1 MNRQQYWRR
10 QFARYVQGRAGA
22 QEQEVLNRF
31 FEQQAADSSDIWTEL
46 GEEPAQV
53 QARIQAALDQRLA
66 AEKPT
71 NRWQPLLKLA
81 AAVALLI
88 GATVWFSQR
97 RPVASAE
104 LAQQV
109 ISAAKGQRKRI
120 VLPDGTRILLN
131 SDSRLRW
138 QPTAYKG
145 QQRVVYLE
153 GEAFFKV
160 YHDERRPFSVITPH
174 LTTRVL
180 GTSFNVNTHDR
191 RYTVAVASGAVRVT
205 ARRSHEQL
213 LLRAREQAR
222 LNVITN
228 QLQPAKQPATDAY
241 AWVNHVLVFDN
252 SPVSQVAAQ
261 LERWYNVPI
270 HYDAALGNQRI
281 RARYER
287 EALPHVL
294 QSLAFSLGC
303 SYDQASDGAW
313 HLRLPS
319 PSRTL

>member
-10 QFARYVQGRAGA
+10 QFARYVQGWAGA

-31 FEQQAADSSDIWTEL
+31 FEQQAADSAGVWSEL
-46 GEEPAQV
+46 GEEPAHV
-53 QARIQAALDQRLA
+53 QARIRTALDQRLA
-66 AEKPT
+66 AEKPAK
-71 NRWQPLLKLA
+71 RWQPLLKLA
-81 AAVALLI
+81 AAVALLA

-97 RPVASAE
+97 RPAASGE

-145 QQRVVYLE
+145 RQRVVYLE
-153 GEAFFKV
+153 GEAFFDV
-160 YHDERRPFSVITPH
+160 YHDERRPFRVVTPR

-191 RYTVAVASGAVRVT
+191 HYAVAVATGAVRVT
-205 ARRSHEQL
+205 ARRSHKPL

-222 LNVITN
+222 LDVTTN
-228 QLQPAKQPATDAY
+228 QLQPAQQSATDAY

-252 SPVSQVAAQ
+252 SPVSQVAAR

-270 HYDAALGNQRI
+270 HYDAALGGQHI

-287 EALPHVL
+287 ESLPHVL

-303 SYDQASDGAW
+303 TCAQAPDGSW
-313 HLRLPS
+313 RLRS
-319 PSRTL
+319 TSSRTL